1 MAKIAAHCNKLTLP
15 SPIEMTSTTQAW
27 IEKMVG
33 LGIGNLTAT
42 TCTKD
47 DRIGQQRLTSKK
59 KKDKSFHDCE
69 DKNYENH
76 IENILCGSK
85 GEDEII
91 LKGDAAARVNILC
104 NVDENIPN
112 DYHIGNILHGPKSA
126 NEDISNENHIENIL
140 CSSKNEAVDEG
151 KDIKK
156 HTHMT
161 HKLNQWSSTPF
172 GLNGF
177 MENGKCRLYVALQS
191 HGLSLRRCS
200 SKCTHP
206 QRSPLGRCL
215 GAPKW
220 QMDFCKLPNQLQ

>member
-1 MAKIAAHCNKLTLP
+1 
-15 SPIEMTSTTQAW
+15 
-27 IEKMVG
+27 MVG

-69 DKNYENH
+69 DKNYEIR
-76 IENILCGSK
+76 IENILCGSES
-85 GEDEII
+85 EDEII
-91 LKGDAAARVNILC
+91 LKGDTAAGMNILC

-112 DYHIGNILHGPKSA
+112 DDHIGNILHGPKSA

-161 HKLNQWSSTPF
+161 HKLDQ
-172 GLNGF
+172 
-177 MENGKCRLYVALQS
+177 
-191 HGLSLRRCS
+191 
-200 SKCTHP
+200 
-206 QRSPLGRCL
+206 
-215 GAPKW
+215 
-220 QMDFCKLPNQLQ
+220 

>member
-1 MAKIAAHCNKLTLP
+1 MAVT
-15 SPIEMTSTTQAW
+15 
-27 IEKMVG
+27 
-33 LGIGNLTAT
+33 
-42 TCTKD
+42 
-47 DRIGQQRLTSKK
+47 
-59 KKDKSFHDCE
+59 
-69 DKNYENH
+69 KNYEIR
-76 IENILCGSK
+76 IENILCGSES
-85 GEDEII
+85 EDEII
-91 LKGDAAARVNILC
+91 LKGDTAARMNILC

-112 DYHIGNILHGPKSA
+112 DDHIGNILHGPKSA

-161 HKLNQWSSTPF
+161 HELDQWSSTPF